1 MGRKNIPTVAK
12 KQSQFLMQAITV
24 MLRKAANTR
33 ISQIQQSVFGMT
45 KRVLKGPTQAALE
58 LYFPTKEKGTTAAV
72 PGKVWALWENGSIP
86 DVDNDRVREF
96 YTFAF
101 LGERAPVVR
110 TPLMKS
116 VLSARAATTS
126 AIKQLRDDYSENED
140 EIIRA
145 IVTEFGVNRINSVAT
160 RRVST
165 RHAGKQLD
173 VPRNSDDVART
184 IQLIAAIYDSRIR
197 TGKSV
202 DLSAEQME
210 DLIEKQPALRCAYRG
225 ILLRMHESIG
235 PDLDK
240 MQDGNSA
247 EVATKSSA
255 S

>member
-1 MGRKNIPTVAK
+1 MGRKSIPTVAK

-24 MLRKAANTR
+24 MLRKAANAR
-33 ISQIQQSVFGMT
+33 ISHIQRSVYGTT

-58 LYFPTKEKGTTAAV
+58 LYFPSKEMGTTTAV
-72 PGKVWALWENGSIP
+72 QGRVWALWERGSIP
-86 DVDNDRVREF
+86 DVDNDRIREF

-101 LGERAPVVR
+101 LGERARVVN

-126 AIKQLRDDYSENED
+126 AIKQLRDDYSRTED

-145 IVTEFGVNRINSVAT
+145 IVTEFGINRIIDVAR

-165 RHAGKQLD
+165 RRTGKQLKI
-173 VPRNSDDVART
+173 PRNSDDVDRT

-202 DLSAEQME
+202 DLSAEKME
-210 DLIEKQPALRCAYRG
+210 DLIKKQPALRCAYRG